1 MRIPELREFQFGLEN
16 LLGRALLIAIENSA
30 NDAIS
35 FYEAVRTAENVFKPF
50 ATDDELE
57 KLKRIDE
64 TYNVLN
70 EVKGAESY
78 EVAKVACKLG
88 DALGIGSLLIEKDR
102 EMEGMIK
109 EVARMKLGILMRI
122 YWRLFYA
129 DGVKKPQRL
138 KYVDD
143 DIKKLVEEVEYE

>member
-1 MRIPELREFQFGLEN
+1 MRIPELREFQFGLEF

-50 ATDDELE
+50 ATDDELD
-57 KLKRIDE
+57 KLKKIDE

-70 EVKGAESY
+70 EVKSGESY
-78 EVAKVACKLG
+78 EVAKTACKMG
-88 DALGIGSLLIEKDR
+88 DALGIGSLLFEKDK
-102 EMEGMIK
+102 ELEVVIK

-129 DGVKKPQRL
+129 DGVKKLQGL

-143 DIKKLVEEVEYE
+143 DIKKFVEGVTYE